1 MKGIKTLNYEQ
12 AKRYIIKNSNLD
24 NEKGFLYL
32 LKNNYVINTE
42 YFIEIMESLENVVN
56 DLYYKELNGEILKCI
71 YTIIFWCRSWL
82 SKDGMLD
89 KRLTCSQKEKLIN
102 YTEILE
108 ETLYYLLLGNKEEAF
123 WRYNEYLDG
132 R

>member
-1 MKGIKTLNYEQ
+1 MNDEL
-12 AKRYIIKNSNLD
+12 AKRNIIKNSNLD
-24 NEKGFLYL
+24 NEIGFLYL

-42 YFIEIMESLENVVN
+42 YFFEIMESLENVAN
-56 DLYYKELNGEILKCI
+56 HLHYKELNGEILKCI

-82 SKDGMLD
+82 SKDGLLD
-89 KRLTCSQKEKLIN
+89 KRLMCSQKEILIS
-102 YTEILE
+102 YIEILE

>member
-32 LKNNYVINTE
+32 
-42 YFIEIMESLENVVN
+42 
-56 DLYYKELNGEILKCI
+56 LKCI